1 MFGVP
6 TTPCVTEHAPVS
18 VVVGIILVNPVRGIV
33 AFEGK
38 WVGGQGCAGTH
49 TEIAFWGAVQ
59 AGGGSDRDF
68 CVTGPHTRSILVLV
82 NSYPMSGQTA
92 APGGS

>member
-38 WVGGQGCAGTH
+38 WVGGQGCAGIH
-49 TEIAFWGAVQ
+49 TENALCAAVQ
-59 AGGGSDRDF
+59 ARGGSARGF
-68 CVTGPHTRSILVLV
+68 GVTAWHTGSIPI
-82 NSYPMSGQTA
+82 NENY
-92 APGGS
+92 